1 MLNGLSKW
9 KRIARCVVKMS
20 DSLTRA
26 NDTCCGVREREAGRE
41 RERERRKG
49 RRERDYIDR

>member
-20 DSLTRA
+20 VSLTRA
-26 NDTCCGVREREAGRE
+26 NDTCCGVREREGGRE
-41 RERERRKG
+41 REEKEEERETT
-49 RRERDYIDR
+49 

>member
-26 NDTCCGVREREAGRE
+26 NDTCCGVREREGGRE
-41 RERERRKG
+41 TERRKG